1 MLRALMVVALAC
13 VSMGTAQA
21 QAQEPKAKCNLFHKS
36 DDGRWVSKIDSKV
49 GNPKDF
55 KLLKAGLPIDPG
67 LTVAGIN
74 VAATVESLCGG
85 K

>member
-1 MLRALMVVALAC
+1 MLRALMVVAVAGLAT
-13 VSMGTAQA
+13 GGA
-21 QAQEPKAKCNLFHKS
+21 QAQEPKAKCNLFHRGG
-36 DDGRWVSKIDSKV
+36 DGRWVSKVDSKV

-55 KLLKAGLPIDPG
+55 KLLKAGLPIDPS

-74 VAATVESLCGG
+74 VAATVESLCGA

>member
-1 MLRALMVVALAC
+1 MLRALMVVALVGAA
-13 VSMGTAQA
+13 VGGA